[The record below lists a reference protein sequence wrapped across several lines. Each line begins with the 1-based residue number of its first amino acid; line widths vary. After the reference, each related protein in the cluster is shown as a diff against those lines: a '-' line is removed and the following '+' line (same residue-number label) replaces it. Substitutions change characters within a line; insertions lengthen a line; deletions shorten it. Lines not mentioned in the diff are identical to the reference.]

1 MVIQGHNSTIPVTI
15 DDMVYHSRCVSS
27 ASKRALVIAD
37 LPFASYANPQQAL
50 ANAAR
55 LMQQGGVQMV
65 KLEGARLDSIS
76 HLVAQGIPVCGHLG
90 LLPQSV
96 NTLGGYKVQGREA
109 SQAQNI
115 VDDALKIEQA
125 GASLLVLECVPAS
138 LAKQISQ
145 QLTIPVIAIGA
156 GVDCDGQVLVL
167 YDMLNISIGNR
178 PRFSKNFMANANS
191 IEQALSDY
199 HHAVKNA
206 SFPASEHSY

>member
-1 MVIQGHNSTIPVTI
+1 
-15 DDMVYHSRCVSS
+15 
-27 ASKRALVIAD
+27 
-37 LPFASYANPQQAL
+37 
-50 ANAAR
+50 
-55 LMQQGGVQMV
+55 
-65 KLEGARLDSIS
+65 
-76 HLVAQGIPVCGHLG
+76 
-90 LLPQSV
+90 
-96 NTLGGYKVQGREA
+96 LGGYKVQGREA
-109 SQAQNI
+109 SQAQSI

-145 QLTIPVIAIGA
+145 QLTIPVIGIGA